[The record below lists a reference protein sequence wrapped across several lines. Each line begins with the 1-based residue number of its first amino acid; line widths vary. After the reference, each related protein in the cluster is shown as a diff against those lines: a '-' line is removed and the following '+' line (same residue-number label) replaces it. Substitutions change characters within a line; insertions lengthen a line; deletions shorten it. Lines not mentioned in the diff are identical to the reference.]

1 MLKTIILLLRAL
13 PEIIR
18 LIETL
23 QRRADDKAES
33 KKIKED
39 VAKIDKAFKEKD
51 AQALNDVFNNRG

>member
-51 AQALNDVFNNRG
+51 AQALNDVFNSI